1 MNIDRAETPEQ
12 IINALRGNEAPMEQ
26 RYAELAQ
33 FVGEA
38 DAQRTPE
45 SVLALV
51 QPTIMM
57 TEQGAMDSGI
67 GELMQGLTGEI
78 EMETAEGAPTAM
90 GQGVGSLMM
99 AGANAAPGM
108 GVGQPPVA
116 NFRQGGVV
124 QRFQAGGEA
133 SRLQQLYSEMLPTYQ
148 SILGD
153 GGEQRRLTQAQILFD
168 IADRA
173 GAFAAGVDPRT
184 GQSIARLSPAAQ
196 LAAAT
201 SGLGGQIGERLGSQE
216 EQDRALRL
224 AALQAAQGEFSAER
238 AAARAA
244 AAAGRDRGVGT
255 FYDLRDSEGNLV
267 RRVPVSNRGELDRLI
282 AEAAEIGGDFRPSQF
297 EATGLT
303 DEDYFTKFG
312 MTRAEF
318 GALPVEDQ
326 RRLQGLAPEL
336 GADVKGIPRDVFDR
350 SPENQQRV
358 ILGDT
363 SPGAVNGIP
372 RDIFNTLS
380 QADQQKIL
388 GTAPEAARDVK
399 GIPAAVFSTLS
410 PENQQR
416 VILGDTS
423 PGSVNGIPR
432 DIFNTLSQADQQKI
446 LGTAPEAAPDV
457 KGIPAAV
464 FSTLS
469 PEDQRRVILGD
480 TSPGSVNG
488 IPRDIFNTLS
498 PADQQKI
505 LGTAPEAAPD
515 IKGIPAAVFSTLSPE
530 DQRRVLVGDTSPGSV
545 NGIPRDIFNTLSP
558 ADQQKILGTAPETA
572 ADVKGIP
579 RDVFNTLSAED
590 QRRVLV
596 GDTSPG
602 AVNGIPRDI
611 FNTLSPADQQK
622 ILGTAQEAPSGEF
635 IKIRMP
641 DGTEETVR
649 SDSPEADRLTAL
661 GGQRVAI
668 TAAPTEDLLTNPDI
682 MDAYAAGT
690 LDRDRT
696 LQVQAQIAEQSRM
709 VFNPETGEN
718 ERRLLTP
725 VVLQSEEARRARGD
739 TTAIT
744 FAEEGEPAASLD
756 EGLARLEQF
765 GGAAFGTATF
775 VRNLGNKVAAF
786 FDANAPFP
794 VQQEGINAVTAL
806 NEAAKLAYRDMTE
819 GRPAQDAVDQFA
831 ANFPVPARI
840 SGSPDTAASEIRA
853 QIDIWNREM
862 AQSEEALRSGIL
874 SPSQRATVQAGL
886 VASRDMIRSY
896 EAVLQGIERRGSGGT
911 GTVDPAQFR
920 K

>member
-1 MNIDRAETPEQ
+1 MNVYQRPLFRQMGGPVAPGMAAQEAMPDPAMAQQLQSAEQSTAANMQRVGQGYVSQTMGALDAAETPKDL
-12 IINALRGNEAPMEQ
+12 IDAIRGNQMPLEARFQ
-26 RYAELAQ
+26 ELAQ
-33 FVGEA
+33 LVGEQ
-38 DAQRTPE
+38 DAMRTPE

-67 GELMQGLTGEI
+67 GELMQGLVGQVD
-78 EMETAEGAPTAM
+78 METAGGQPTPM

-99 AGANAAPGM
+99 AGAPAEQPM

-124 QRFQAGGEA
+124 QRFQTGGEA

-184 GQSIARLSPAAQ
+184 GQRVQGSPAAQ
-196 LAAAT
+196 LAAAA
-201 SGLGGQIGERLGSQE
+201 SGLGGQIGKRLGSQE

-224 AALQAAQGEFSAER
+224 AALQAAQGEYSAER

-244 AAAGRDRGVGT
+244 AAAGANRGIGAL
-255 FYDLRDSEGNLV
+255 YDLRDSEGNLI

-312 MTRAEF
+312 MTRLAF
-318 GALPVEDQ
+318 QALPVEDQ

-350 SPENQQRV
+350 LSPENQERV

-363 SPGAVNGIP
+363 SPGSVNGIP
-372 RDIFNTLS
+372 RDIFNSLS

-388 GTAPEAARDVK
+388 GTAPETAADVK
-399 GIPAAVFSTLS
+399 GIPRDVFNTLS
-410 PENQQR
+410 AEDQQR

-432 DIFNTLSQADQQKI
+432 DIFNSLSQADQQKI
-446 LGTAPEAAPDV
+446 LGTAPEAARDV
-457 KGIPAAV
+457 
-464 FSTLS
+464 
-469 PEDQRRVILGD
+469 
-480 TSPGSVNG
+480 
-488 IPRDIFNTLS
+488 
-498 PADQQKI
+498 
-505 LGTAPEAAPD
+505 
-515 IKGIPAAVFSTLSPE
+515 KGIPAAVFSTLSPE

-668 TAAPTEDLLTNPDI
+668 TAAPTEDPLVNPSSWVVMPGTKRRRMKLRLFKRRSLKTRAWCSTLRREETSAQLLRRSSVSRNRLVEMWGLLPSLPSQKTSRQWQAWKKVLRDWKSL
-682 MDAYAAGT
+682 AGWP
-690 LDRDRT
+690 L
-696 LQVQAQIAEQSRM
+696 A
-709 VFNPETGEN
+709 
-718 ERRLLTP
+718 
-725 VVLQSEEARRARGD
+725 RAR
-739 TTAIT
+739 
-744 FAEEGEPAASLD
+744 
-756 EGLARLEQF
+756 
-765 GGAAFGTATF
+765 
-775 VRNLGNKVAAF
+775 
-786 FDANAPFP
+786 
-794 VQQEGINAVTAL
+794 
-806 NEAAKLAYRDMTE
+806 
-819 GRPAQDAVDQFA
+819 
-831 ANFPVPARI
+831 
-840 SGSPDTAASEIRA
+840 
-853 QIDIWNREM
+853 
-862 AQSEEALRSGIL
+862 LR
-874 SPSQRATVQAGL
+874 
-886 VASRDMIRSY
+886 
-896 EAVLQGIERRGSGGT
+896 
-911 GTVDPAQFR
+911 
-920 K
+920 

>member
-1 MNIDRAETPEQ
+1 MNVYQRPLFRQMGGPVAPGMAAQEAMPDPAMAQQLQSAEQSTAANMQRVGQGYVSQTMGALDAAETPKDL
-12 IINALRGNEAPMEQ
+12 IDAIRGNQMPLEARFQ
-26 RYAELAQ
+26 ELAQ
-33 FVGEA
+33 LVGEQ
-38 DAQRTPE
+38 DAMRTPE

-67 GELMQGLTGEI
+67 GELMQGLVGQVD
-78 EMETAEGAPTAM
+78 METAGGQPTPM

-99 AGANAAPGM
+99 AGAPAEQPM

-124 QRFQAGGEA
+124 QRFQTGGEA

-350 SPENQQRV
+350 LSPENQQRV

-363 SPGAVNGIP
+363 SPGA
-372 RDIFNTLS
+372 
-380 QADQQKIL
+380 
-388 GTAPEAARDVK
+388 
-399 GIPAAVFSTLS
+399 
-410 PENQQR
+410 
-416 VILGDTS
+416 
-423 PGSVNGIPR
+423 VNGIPR

-641 DGTEETVR
+641 DGREETVR

-775 VRNLGNKVAAF
+775 VLNLGNKVAAF